1 MHMCNS
7 TVRHYRAKQ
16 FFVSLAVLFSF
27 CATSFGQEQA
37 TAARR
42 YPAYAFTD
50 TVRLKNVPQEEM
62 YNRAWNWF
70 EAQAKTDSRFI
81 EEANPRHGR
90 FIGTTG
96 IPFQSKYPGGSDF
109 VRGKIYF
116 IVRVHVHDDYYVY
129 EFTNFVHEGRMT
141 FNTLTT
147 APRYP
152 YRHLAGRDW
161 HDMVWE
167 EMKETVKDHVYPLIG
182 SLRANMQKESAEFEH
197 ILSRRNAEIPLEDL
211 QNLDLEKT
219 VPATRNTSGSTQA
232 SRPAT
237 KKIPAKK
244 KK

>member
-1 MHMCNS
+1 
-7 TVRHYRAKQ
+7 
-16 FFVSLAVLFSF
+16 
-27 CATSFGQEQA
+27 
-37 TAARR
+37 
-42 YPAYAFTD
+42 
-50 TVRLKNVPQEEM
+50 
-62 YNRAWNWF
+62 
-70 EAQAKTDSRFI
+70 
-81 EEANPRHGR
+81 
-90 FIGTTG
+90 
-96 IPFQSKYPGGSDF
+96 
-109 VRGKIYF
+109 
-116 IVRVHVHDDYYVY
+116 
-129 EFTNFVHEGRMT
+129 
-141 FNTLTT
+141 
-147 APRYP
+147 
-152 YRHLAGRDW
+152 LAGRDW